1 MRPHLCRRENPLF
14 APALQSLW
22 LWVLV
27 GLFFAGK
34 ALAQDGIEGG
44 SIAGSVT
51 DSWDGT
57 GVPQVV
63 VTVRGTTLGTTTD
76 PAGRYRLE
84 GVPPGDHILVFSK
97 SGYSRATI
105 SEVKVAPGITTPAN
119 ARLTPEYYEM
129 ETFEVVAEPGFE
141 QNIELLA
148 DRQSAASLTDAI
160 GSDMFSG
167 LAVGDAAGALSKVT
181 GATVADGKY
190 AVVRGLADRYTF
202 TTLNGMELPSADPD
216 RKAFQLDLMPSK
228 FIDQLNVYKTFT
240 PDMSGGFS
248 GGSIDIVTR
257 SYPEAFLFEY
267 RVSTA
272 YNTQSSLRDDFPSSD
287 RGSTDW
293 LGFDDGT
300 RAMSDELEAA
310 SPVGGSQNFPEDVK
324 RSFNSSQFAPVPMDA
339 PLDAGTEL
347 LLGDT
352 RTVFGK
358 RLGYLAGLNYKNE
371 YRYFDKTVRT
381 YEANGLVTFA
391 DKDVT
396 EGVIEYQWGA
406 LVNLS
411 LELSEDHD
419 LSFNFLRVQSAEDY
433 AGRAAGSHGDLT
445 SPGDGS
451 FMDLSVLNWTER
463 SLAYYQLAGDH
474 RFPGLRDV
482 QFDWGAAVSTT
493 TQEDPDFR
501 AFQFRA
507 DPSNNNFNPNLT
519 ASQPTQPSRYWRE
532 LEENNLSARGDV
544 TIPVPSYNEGENA
557 LKTGVALNVSER
569 DYFQRGIR
577 ALGTGAHPFHGVGDP
592 NLWMAP
598 RNLAFINV
606 RNFPVNLTYEGEQE
620 IRAAYLMADWAAFD
634 WLQLVGG
641 ARLESSR
648 IAVDTF
654 NLTQNF
660 APPSSNLEQDDWLPS
675 LSAKIQIRDNVDLRA
690 AWSRTVVRPTYR
702 EIAPVVIYDVFRS
715 RTVQGNPNL
724 EMSAT
729 ENFDLRASWYPR
741 PGELLSAGVFAKRIG
756 RPIEI
761 AAQDTA
767 SSRITYVNS
776 GRAEVYG
783 VEVESRIKLDR
794 FWEPLA
800 DFALDINGA
809 YIESEVP
816 LSNIERLNRQSYGEF
831 GATRPLYDQPA
842 YILNANLT
850 WEYERTGTTVTLSGG
865 VVGESLSLVGLNKP
879 DEFVQPAP
887 ELNLFIRQRLGENWD
902 VRFTARN
909 LLNPE
914 YEVTQDWP
922 VAGGRV
928 VESYTKGITFGLSVG
943 CEF

>member
-1 MRPHLCRRENPLF
+1 MHAMIMPPRVRRWMGRLLLLLWATGLLCTGLG
-14 APALQSLW
+14 QSPT
-22 LWVLV
+22 
-27 GLFFAGK
+27 
-34 ALAQDGIEGG
+34 DSG
-44 SIAGSVT
+44 SIT
-51 DSWDGT
+51 GT
-57 GVPQVV
+57 VLEGWHNAPLGGVV
-63 VTVRGTTLGTTTD
+63 VSVRGTTLAVTTD
-76 PAGRYRLE
+76 AGGQYRIDD
-84 GVPPGDHILVFSK
+84 VPVGERAVVFSR
-97 SGYSRATI
+97 SGYARATVTEVRVAAGQT
-105 SEVKVAPGITTPAN
+105 STVNLPLRPEFHEMEEYEVKAEELGGQ
-119 ARLTPEYYEM
+119 M
-129 ETFEVVAEPGFE
+129 ESILFE
-141 QNIELLA
+141 
-148 DRQSAASLTDAI
+148 RQRALSMTDAI
-160 GSDMFSG
+160 GSEMFKN
-167 LAVGDAAGALSKVT
+167 LAVGDAAQALSKVT

-228 FIDQLNVYKTFT
+228 FIDTLDVYKTFT
-240 PDMSGGFS
+240 PDMSGGFA
-248 GGSIDIVTR
+248 GGSVNIVTK
-257 SYPEAFLFEY
+257 SFPEEFLFEF

-272 YNTQSSLRDDFPSSD
+272 YNTQSSLRDDLPSSD

-300 RAMSDELEAA
+300 RAMSDELKAT
-310 SPVGGSQNFPEDVK
+310 SPVGGSQNFPEPVK
-324 RSFNSSQFAPVPMDA
+324 RSFDSSQFAPVPMDT
-339 PLDAGTEL
+339 PLDAGMEL
-347 LLGDT
+347 LVGDT
-352 RTVFGK
+352 HTVFGK

-391 DKDVT
+391 DKAVT
-396 EGVIEYQWGA
+396 EGVIHYQWGA

-411 LELSEDHD
+411 LELSEDHNV
-419 LSFNFLRVQSAEDY
+419 SFNFLRVQSAEDY
-433 AGRAAGSHGDLT
+433 AGRAVGSHGDLT

-451 FMDLSVLNWTER
+451 YMDLSVLNWTER
-463 SLAYYQLAGDH
+463 SLTYYQIAGDH
-474 RFPGLRDV
+474 RFPGWQDV
-482 QFDWGAAVSTT
+482 QFDWGTALSST

-507 DPSNNNFNPNLT
+507 DPINKNFNPNLT
-519 ASQPTQPSRYWRE
+519 ASQPTQPSRYWRD
-532 LEENNLSARGDV
+532 LKENNNSLRGDL
-544 TIPVPSYNEGENA
+544 TIPLPSYNDGETL
-557 LKTGVALNVSER
+557 LKTGVALNRSER

-577 ALGTGAHPFHGVGDP
+577 ALGTAAHPFYGVGDP

-598 RNLAFINV
+598 TNLDFINV

-641 ARLESSR
+641 ARFESSR
-648 IAVDTF
+648 ITVDTF

-690 AWSRTVVRPTYR
+690 AWSQTVVRPTYR
-702 EIAPVVIYDVFRS
+702 EIAPVVIYDIFRS

-724 EMSAT
+724 QMAAS

-741 PGELLSAGVFAKRIG
+741 PGELLSAGVFAKRID

-776 GRAEVYG
+776 GNAEVYG
-783 VEVESRIKLDR
+783 VEAELRLKLDR
-794 FWEPLA
+794 LADPLA
-800 DFALDINGA
+800 DFTLGFNGA

-816 LSNIERLNRQSYGEF
+816 FSDIERLNRRSF
-831 GATRPLYDQPA
+831 GDFSTSRPLYDQPA

-850 WEYERTGTTVTLSGG
+850 WENQTSGTALTLSGG
-865 VVGESLSLVGLNKP
+865 VVGESLTLVGLNKP

-887 ELNLFIRQRLGENWD
+887 ELNLFVRQRLGKNWD
-902 VRFTARN
+902 IRFTAKN
-909 LLNPE
+909 LLNPK

-922 VAGGRV
+922 VAGVRV
-928 VESYTKGITFGLSVG
+928 VETYTRGITFGLSVG